1 MSVSTTCM
9 IRHIQ
14 QKRCQRA
21 AWLSR
26 IPWISRLLRG
36 EVRVGA
42 KSECLHGHT
51 GILAAPL
58 DRVSAHNLGDVGIE
72 LVRIGHN
79 RVAVRAFSAAKEAIH
94 VDCRYQRQTSD
105 EIAAEGG
112 GETPV
117 RSRTINEYLRTKLR
131 GRYAPILALQNQAG
145 AERVNEADAIVAGR
159 IRFGCCQRRT
169 TARGVRVIFDVAEPE
184 PQRGFAPDRLI
195 HAELI

>member
-9 IRHIQ
+9 VRHIQ
-14 QKRCQRA
+14 QERCQRA

-26 IPWISRLLRG
+26 IRWIPRLLRG

-51 GILAAPL
+51 GVLAAPL
-58 DRVSAHNLGDVGIE
+58 DRVSARNFGDVGIE

-79 RVAVRAFSAAKEAIH
+79 RVAVRALSAAEETVH

-105 EIAAEGG
+105 EITAEGG
-112 GETPV
+112 RETPL
-117 RSRTINEYLRTKLR
+117 RSRRISEYLGTKL
-131 GRYAPILALQNQAG
+131 GRRYVPVLALQNQAG

-169 TARGVRVIFDVAEPE
+169 TARGGRVIFDVAEP
-184 PQRGFAPDRLI
+184 
-195 HAELI
+195 